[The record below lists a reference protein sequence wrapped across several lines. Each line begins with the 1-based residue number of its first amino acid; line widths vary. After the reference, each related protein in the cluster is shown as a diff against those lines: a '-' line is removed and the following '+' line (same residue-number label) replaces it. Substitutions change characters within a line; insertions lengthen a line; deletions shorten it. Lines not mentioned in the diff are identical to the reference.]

1 MKLDKWDKV
10 NDVMK
15 ENGINEDDENMKIS
29 LSNQAN
35 KFFENKDYDKAE
47 EYYKKAGNK
56 KGLINVYFAKEDYE
70 KAGEIIK
77 EPEDG
82 DENLDEIG
90 DKFITLCLLDEAV
103 ECYIK
108 NNNIKK
114 AINTCFTLNHWD
126 KPMEIAE
133 KYNYYEIND
142 LFKNFSDDLL
152 KKGKKMDLIDFFLF
166 DETIMRDNN
175 TLEELTIQFHFYNIS
190 NLFNLISFNLR
201 YLLLGDL
208 DIESFNCFF
217 KSYSNKEFISN
228 SNLISFKL
236 GLNMIL
242 ILYLI
247 IEKTLKDFIL
257 NSL

>member
-1 MKLDKWDKV
+1 MKLDKRDKV
-10 NDVMK
+10 IDVMK

-77 EPEDG
+77 ESEDG

-114 AINTCFTLNHWD
+114 AINTCFTLNCWD
-126 KPMEIAE
+126 KPMENAE
-133 KYNYYEIND
+133 KIIIMK
-142 LFKNFSDDLL
+142 LMIFL
-152 KKGKKMDLIDFFLF
+152 KILV
-166 DETIMRDNN
+166 
-175 TLEELTIQFHFYNIS
+175 
-190 NLFNLISFNLR
+190 
-201 YLLLGDL
+201 
-208 DIESFNCFF
+208 
-217 KSYSNKEFISN
+217 
-228 SNLISFKL
+228 
-236 GLNMIL
+236 MI
-242 ILYLI
+242 Y
-247 IEKTLKDFIL
+247 
-257 NSL
+257 